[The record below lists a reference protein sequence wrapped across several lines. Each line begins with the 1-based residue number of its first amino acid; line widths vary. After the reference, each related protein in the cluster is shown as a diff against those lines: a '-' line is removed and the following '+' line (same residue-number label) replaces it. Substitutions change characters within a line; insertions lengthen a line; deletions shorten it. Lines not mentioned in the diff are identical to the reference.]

1 MTFLQNQRTAVL
13 SAILCSFLTL
23 GILTPGVKA
32 DVDPPSGR
40 DKIITNIVT
49 YFIGRQHMTKHEI
62 DDVISARTFDSY
74 METLDPM
81 KVYFT
86 QDDIDE
92 FRKQRLEIDDLLKRG
107 DVNFAVD
114 VFNRFLKRVGERV
127 AIIEDLLDDEI
138 DFTIDEEMISDKDVT
153 SHPKTEDEIRERWR
167 KRIKY
172 DFLMQT
178 VVEKQSMEEARKKLT
193 KRYTGYLR
201 RMNQLNNDDVL
212 EMYLT
217 AFTTSFDPHTT
228 YMSPPSKANFDISLT
243 LQLEGIGA
251 SLSNVDGDCVIARIV
266 PGGAADKDGRL
277 KTQDKII
284 GVAQGLE
291 DEEFVDTYD
300 MKLDDVV
307 KMIRGKSGTVV
318 RLKVLTEGEA
328 EAKVIDITRARVELK
343 DEEAKAE
350 VFKIERPNNQAAKI
364 GVIDLPSFYMD
375 MTGARLGKPDY
386 KSCTRDVIAI
396 LDSFKEQ
403 GVDAVVMDL
412 RRNGGGSLTEAISL
426 TGLFID
432 RGPVVQVKDIGGN
445 VTAYDDTERGM
456 AWEGPLVVLTSKLSA
471 SASEIFAGAIQDYG
485 RGVIVGDPTT
495 HGKGTV
501 QNLFDL
507 QRELLQQNNGP
518 KLGGLK
524 LTISQFYRP
533 SGDSTQLR
541 GVVSDIALPSVI
553 SQMDIGEGDLDYA
566 MKFDHVGKENFASV
580 GAVNTEIIKSL
591 TAQSLRRLE
600 TSEQF
605 GAVKKQIE
613 RYVDRKSRTTVP
625 LNKEKFIALREDGQ
639 EDSEILEEI
648 VGEPTEV
655 IERDYYLNEALDITA
670 DYVRLLSGTP
680 ISRK

>member
-1 MTFLQNQRTAVL
+1 MIYSRNQRMAVL
-13 SAILCSFLTL
+13 GTVLCAFLTL
-23 GILTPGVKA
+23 GVLAPWAKA
-32 DVDPPSGR
+32 DVDPPGSK

-49 YFIGRQHMTKHEI
+49 YFLGRQHMTKHAI
-62 DDVISARTFDSY
+62 DDVIAARTFDSY

-86 QDDIDE
+86 QADIDE
-92 FRKQRLEIDDLLKRG
+92 FRQQRLELDDQLKG
-107 DVNFAVD
+107 GNVNFSVD
-114 VFNRFLKRVGERV
+114 VFNRFLKRVEERV
-127 AIIEDLLDDEI
+127 TLIEDLLDHEF
-138 DFTIDEEMISDKDVT
+138 DFTIDEEMVSDRDAAEYSST
-153 SHPKTEDEIRERWR
+153 DEEIRERWR

-172 DFLMQT
+172 DFLTQM
-178 VVEKQSMEEARKKLT
+178 VVEKQTMEEAREKLR
-193 KRYTGYLR
+193 KRYTSYLR

-217 AFTTSFDPHTT
+217 SFTTSFDPHTT

-251 SLSNVDGDCVIARIV
+251 SLSNADGDAVIARIV

-284 GVAQGLE
+284 GVAQGTDE
-291 DEEFVDTYD
+291 DFVDTYD

-307 KMIRGKSGTVV
+307 KMIRGKSGTIV
-318 RLKVLTEGEA
+318 RLKVVTDGEA
-328 EAKVIDITRARVELK
+328 EAKIIDITRAKVELK
-343 DEEAKAE
+343 DEEAKMDIFD
-350 VFKIERPNNQAAKI
+350 VDLPNGQKSRI

-375 MTGARLGKPDY
+375 MAGARLGKPDY

-396 LDSFKEQ
+396 LDEFKAE

-432 RGPVVQVKDIGGN
+432 KGPVVQVKDIGGR
-445 VTAYDDTERGM
+445 VTNYDDTEAGM

-541 GVVSDIALPSVI
+541 GVVADIALPSVI
-553 SQMDIGEGDLDYA
+553 SHMDIGEGDLDYA
-566 MKFDHVGKENFASV
+566 MKFDHVDKSDFRGFN
-580 GAVNTEIIKSL
+580 AVNQQMVESL
-591 TAQSLRRLE
+591 IAQSTQRLTE
-600 TSEQF
+600 SKEFT
-605 GAVKKQIE
+605 AVQNQIK
-613 RYVDRKSRTTVP
+613 RYVERKSRTTVP
-625 LNKEKFIALREDGQ
+625 LNKEKFIAMREDGQ
-639 EDSEILEEI
+639 EDSDILEGV
-648 VGEPTEV
+648 VGEPTDV
-655 IERDYYLNEALDITA
+655 IDRDYYLDEALSITA
-670 DYVRLLSGTP
+670 DYVKLLQGTP